1 MQIRQPRCRCR
12 EGWHDPVSSLW
23 GSLCLYLGLAGRAQ
37 TVRSAHVV
45 PPGSQP
51 VFYNSSLPSHQANI
65 KPPNR
70 VRVPEARRIR
80 KGFSGTR
87 GLSEVS
93 IVVG

>member
-45 PPGSQP
+45 PPGS
-51 VFYNSSLPSHQANI
+51 
-65 KPPNR
+65 
-70 VRVPEARRIR
+70 
-80 KGFSGTR
+80 
-87 GLSEVS
+87 
-93 IVVG
+93 

>member
-1 MQIRQPRCRCR
+1 MSVPRPGWESTDSEIGSCR
-12 EGWHDPVSSLW
+12 PL
-23 GSLCLYLGLAGRAQ
+23 
-37 TVRSAHVV
+37 
-45 PPGSQP
+45 GSQP
-51 VFYNSSLPSHQANI
+51 VFYNSSLPSHQADI

>member
-45 PPGSQP
+45 PRGASQSSTIAPCLPTRPTSNPQIGSESPRPGESERG
-51 VFYNSSLPSHQANI
+51 FLELGGS
-65 KPPNR
+65 
-70 VRVPEARRIR
+70 RR
-80 KGFSGTR
+80 SA
-87 GLSEVS
+87 
-93 IVVG
+93 